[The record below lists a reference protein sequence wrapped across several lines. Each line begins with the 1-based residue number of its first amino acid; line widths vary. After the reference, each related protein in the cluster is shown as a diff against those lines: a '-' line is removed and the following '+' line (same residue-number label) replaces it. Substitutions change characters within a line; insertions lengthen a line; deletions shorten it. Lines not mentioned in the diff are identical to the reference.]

1 MARPNV
7 RILSRYILMQHL
19 PPLGFALAA
28 LTCAMLVNQIAKQFG
43 NLVGKGLPW
52 TAILEVFVLAIP
64 FIVAMTL
71 PMAVLVAV
79 LYAFSHLAADN
90 EITAMKA
97 SGISVGRLLAPVLG
111 GAGLVGAIALAWNDQ
126 LLPRSNHRLRALLV
140 DIQRKKPTFQLK
152 EQVINEVVAGQFFL
166 RAARIDP
173 ASNRLKDVT
182 IYDLED
188 AERRR
193 IITADS
199 GTMAYTPGGR
209 DLYLTLL
216 DGEIQEVQRT
226 APSQFNRTFY
236 RTNRIRV
243 AGIGNTFEHTLSD
256 TYRGDRE
263 MTICAMRQVVAQA
276 SREADRS
283 RRLARDAVARDLRRL
298 IRIEPLTIE
307 DGNPITTGP
316 PPPQPSPADSDAG
329 LAGEAGAEGGLY
341 CRVTAA
347 LGRLLAP
354 SELEAAPVQ
363 VPRGLPPQAPSSL
376 ITPGATMGIEQQLRG
391 ARQRAAIYEV
401 EIQKKLAISAA
412 CLIFALLGVPL
423 AIRFPRGGVGL
434 VIGTSL
440 AVFSVYYIGLIGGE
454 ELGDRLIV
462 SPFLAMW
469 TPNLLFAIV
478 GLALLWAVR
487 REGSTAHGGDWD
499 DLRGAL
505 LGWVP
510 KLRLRIADFGLR
522 ILKAGPPPP
531 GDQG

>member
-1 MARPNV
+1 MARPTV
-7 RILSRYILMQHL
+7 RILSRYILRQHL

-28 LTCAMLVNQIAKQFG
+28 LTCAMLVNQVAKQFG

-52 TAILEVFVLAIP
+52 GVIFEVFVLTIP

-90 EITAMKA
+90 EVTAMKA
-97 SGISVGRLLAPVLG
+97 SGVSVGRLLAPVLG
-111 GAGLVGAIALAWNDQ
+111 GAALVGVVALAWNDQ
-126 LLPRSNHRLRALLV
+126 LLPRSNHRLRTLLV

-152 EQVINEVVAGQFFL
+152 EQVINEVVPGQFFL

-173 ASNRLKDVT
+173 ASNKLKDVT

-199 GTMAYTPGGR
+199 GRMAYTPGGT

-216 DGEIQEVQRT
+216 DGEIQEVKRVE
-226 APSQFNRTFY
+226 PGQFNRTFY

-243 AGIGNTFEHTLSD
+243 AGIGNTLERTESD

-263 MTICAMRQVVAQA
+263 MTICGMEQVVVQA
-276 SREADRS
+276 EQEAERVRSEAREAV
-283 RRLARDAVARDLRRL
+283 VADLRRL
-298 IRIEPLTIE
+298 IRLM
-307 DGNPITTGP
+307 
-316 PPPQPSPADSDAG
+316 PAASQSAAATLDPAPRG
-329 LAGEAGAEGGLY
+329 FY
-341 CRVTAA
+341 CRTLTFLGGWLRPEEAQAA
-347 LGRLLAP
+347 QAT
-354 SELEAAPVQ
+354 
-363 VPRGLPPQAPSSL
+363 QAPYQLPRRPEMQSPPSSLTL
-376 ITPGATMGIEQQLRG
+376 ITPGATAAVEQRVRA
-391 ARQRAAIYEV
+391 ARQRAAIYQV
-401 EIQKKLAISAA
+401 EIHKKLAISAA
-412 CLIFALLGVPL
+412 CVIFALLGVPV

-440 AVFSVYYIGLIGGE
+440 AVFSIYYVGLIGGE

-469 TPNLLFAIV
+469 TPNLIFTAV
-478 GLALLWAVR
+478 GLGLLWVVR

-499 DLRGAL
+499 DLKHAMF
-505 LGWVP
+505 GWLA
-510 KLRLRIADFGLR
+510 KLRWT
-522 ILKAGPPPP
+522 
-531 GDQG
+531 

>member
-1 MARPNV
+1 MARPTV
-7 RILSRYILMQHL
+7 RILSRYILQQHL

-28 LTCAMLVNQIAKQFG
+28 LTCAMLVNQVAKQFG

-52 TAILEVFVLAIP
+52 SVIFEVFLLAIP

-111 GAGLVGAIALAWNDQ
+111 GAGLVGAVALAWNDQ
-126 LLPRSNHRLRALLV
+126 LLPRSNHLLRTLLV

-188 AERRR
+188 PERRR

-199 GTMAYTPGGR
+199 GSMAYTPGGR

-226 APSQFNRTFY
+226 EPSQFNRTFY

-243 AGIGNTFEHTLSD
+243 AGIGNTFEHSGSD

-276 SREADRS
+276 RREAERA
-283 RRLARDAVARDLRRL
+283 RRLAREAVARDLRRL
-298 IRIEPLTIE
+298 VYLEPLSPETP
-307 DGNPITTGP
+307 DPIV
-316 PPPQPSPADSDAG
+316 ADSGAG
-329 LAGEAGAEGGLY
+329 GTGLY
-341 CRVTAA
+341 CALTAA
-347 LGRLLAP
+347 LGRWVAP
-354 SELEAAPVQ
+354 SEAEAAPAQ
-363 VPRGLPPQAPSSL
+363 VPAVPRVRPPLQQ
-376 ITPGATMGIEQQLRG
+376 TPTVVTAGATLGIEQQLRG

-440 AVFSVYYIGLIGGE
+440 AVFSVYYMGLIGGE

-469 TPNLLFAIV
+469 TPNLIFAAL
-478 GLALLWAVR
+478 GLGLLWAVR

-499 DLRGAL
+499 DLKRAL
-505 LGWVP
+505 TKW
-510 KLRLRIADFGLR
+510 LR
-522 ILKAGPPPP
+522 
-531 GDQG
+531 